1 VFLSVV
7 GVWFLF
13 RDRVGWAEAAVAGLL
28 LIAAALTKQSFYVM
42 PLAGGLWL
50 CWTRRRLRDIAAYG
64 ITCGALLL
72 AFVIALR
79 HFGVW
84 DAFIV
89 QTTGSTRIQD
99 AVNAGIRVYFV
110 LGGLYL
116 GCCLVG
122 LVVVLLAERLR
133 VKFVPGKLLT
143 VFLSVFVLLNL
154 IFLFRNI
161 AYGDTEFI
169 KESILGYSQAMFLLA
184 LLFAVG
190 ELRKDRTRG
199 SSFVVLLVIA
209 WCASLSWGYAT
220 PLFFSAPLIYGVV
233 RLSRRIGD
241 VLLSDSGLV
250 AVMLCVGIVIFSLA
264 DLYPY
269 RDLDGRLHD
278 HRDLGDLVPRLEGI
292 VGGDRDW
299 SRLAE
304 FVRS

>member
-1 VFLSVV
+1 MRGFESISFSV
-7 GVWFLF
+7 
-13 RDRVGWAEAAVAGLL
+13 DCIWA
-28 LIAAALTKQSFYVM
+28 
-42 PLAGGLWL
+42 
-50 CWTRRRLRDIAAYG
+50 
-64 ITCGALLL
+64 
-72 AFVIALR
+72 
-79 HFGVW
+79 
-84 DAFIV
+84 
-89 QTTGSTRIQD
+89 
-99 AVNAGIRVYFV
+99 
-110 LGGLYL
+110 
-116 GCCLVG
+116 CCLVG

-184 LLFAVG
+184 LFFAVG

-241 VLLSDSGLV
+241 VRLSDSGLV